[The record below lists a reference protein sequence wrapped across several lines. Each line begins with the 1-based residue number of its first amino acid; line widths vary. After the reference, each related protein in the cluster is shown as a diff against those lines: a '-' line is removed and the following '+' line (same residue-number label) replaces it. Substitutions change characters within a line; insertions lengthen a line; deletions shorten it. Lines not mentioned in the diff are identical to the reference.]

1 MTFEPPVVPPGL
13 TRLRRRLSSYDGF
26 LAALARDIE
35 QSVVDGRPLGRDWD
49 VQGDPRAM
57 KLARLWAFVAEG
69 VAAYTELTAGEA
81 YLPTVQDWTDLRRL
95 ANLVGHKPRQRVA
108 ATGWVKVDTDRG
120 AAPLV
125 RAGTRVQAPA
135 VPNVR
140 PAQVFEVVA
149 DTRLRPDWADLT
161 ATPVPTAVA
170 PTGSTLRFLQDPG
183 FRVGDRVLFV
193 EELPP
198 TGTAGPPPYTSEWAG
213 WWYWLLWW
221 WYLYSLAQSAGA
233 TPLAVARVVQRTDDL
248 GTVVVTFDRQL
259 GPLLR
264 DPAKVYAAYRVLA
277 TASSARRQTV
287 AVRIPATGAS
297 DTVSLTYTGPVNLE
311 SRAVVLDAQ
320 LDEVSDGQS
329 VAVVDWGVSRS
340 ATDPND
346 RPACD
351 VLEPVGHSR
360 LDWQVAPG
368 SGVPASRLQ
377 FDRDLGSLARAITR
391 GRPVRVYLLG
401 PRVPAQHYEFPT
413 AVTDAPAR
421 LRLYPAP
428 AEHPPLTR
436 IALRDPAGTW
446 HVVECAPAPA
456 EAQEPVPAG
465 TGSPVPRGLI
475 VDLVGVTVPLT
486 VDRAPASGNLV
497 LVRHGATTISTLGS
511 GDASQPGQ
519 RLRVPKA
526 PVAADLSADG
536 TPVSTLEVRV
546 DGLRW
551 QERQTLSGAG
561 PQDVYSTVLEP
572 DGAVTVVSGD
582 GRQGNRLRTGRNN
595 VTASY
600 RVGGGIEGEVPA
612 GAISSLLGS
621 VRGVKGVVGAGPTSG
636 GADQDDPHRLRR
648 LVPGRSRAG
657 DRAVSRSDLADLAL
671 AFPGVS
677 HATAWRGAGPAG
689 CACGGS
695 GEHVAFLRL
704 GTAGPRPPDG
714 AEVAALAAF
723 LDGRRD
729 VTVPL
734 CVAAAVVTELPLAI
748 SVVPDPR
755 YRPADVVAAVA
766 AALTAVDGPLY
777 PLDRALGVPL
787 DRSDVMVVVHG
798 AAGVAG
804 VPVLTLGSALPPERF
819 ELVVLA
825 ADPAISAVT
834 A

>member
-1 MTFEPPVVPPGL
+1 M
-13 TRLRRRLSSYDGF
+13 
-26 LAALARDIE
+26 
-35 QSVVDGRPLGRDWD
+35 
-49 VQGDPRAM
+49 
-57 KLARLWAFVAEG
+57 
-69 VAAYTELTAGEA
+69 
-81 YLPTVQDWTDLRRL
+81 
-95 ANLVGHKPRQRVA
+95 
-108 ATGWVKVDTDRG
+108 
-120 AAPLV
+120 
-125 RAGTRVQAPA
+125 
-135 VPNVR
+135 
-140 PAQVFEVVA
+140 
-149 DTRLRPDWADLT
+149 
-161 ATPVPTAVA
+161 
-170 PTGSTLRFLQDPG
+170 
-183 FRVGDRVLFV
+183 
-193 EELPP
+193 
-198 TGTAGPPPYTSEWAG
+198 
-213 WWYWLLWW
+213 
-221 WYLYSLAQSAGA
+221 
-233 TPLAVARVVQRTDDL
+233 
-248 GTVVVTFDRQL
+248 
-259 GPLLR
+259 
-264 DPAKVYAAYRVLA
+264 
-277 TASSARRQTV
+277 
-287 AVRIPATGAS
+287 
-297 DTVSLTYTGPVNLE
+297 
-311 SRAVVLDAQ
+311 
-320 LDEVSDGQS
+320 
-329 VAVVDWGVSRS
+329 
-340 ATDPND
+340 
-346 RPACD
+346 
-351 VLEPVGHSR
+351 LEPVGHSR

-413 AVTDAPAR
+413 AVTDTPAR

-436 IALRDPAGTW
+436 IALRDPAGSW

-456 EAQEPVPAG
+456 QAQEPVPAG

-497 LVRHGATTISTLGS
+497 LVRHGATTTSTLGS

-600 RVGGGIEGEVPA
+600 RVGGGTEGEVPA

-621 VRGVKGVVGAGPTSG
+621 VRGVKRVVGAGPTSG

-671 AFPGVS
+671 AFPGVVARDRVARRRS
-677 HATAWRGAGPAG
+677 GRLRLRRQRGTCRVPSARYGRPAPAGRRRGGRARRVPGRAPGCDGAAVRGRGGGHRAAVGHLRGAGPT
-689 CACGGS
+689 
-695 GEHVAFLRL
+695 V
-704 GTAGPRPPDG
+704 PP
-714 AEVAALAAF
+714 
-723 LDGRRD
+723 GRRGGRGRRRSHRCGRS
-729 VTVPL
+729 TVS
-734 CVAAAVVTELPLAI
+734 AGSRARRTA
-748 SVVPDPR
+748 
-755 YRPADVVAAVA
+755 RPVGR
-766 AALTAVDGPLY
+766 DG
-777 PLDRALGVPL
+777 G
-787 DRSDVMVVVHG
+787 G
-798 AAGVAG
+798 ARRRRRGRGTGAHAGVR
-804 VPVLTLGSALPPERF
+804 SPPERF

-825 ADPAISAVT
+825 ADLAISAVT